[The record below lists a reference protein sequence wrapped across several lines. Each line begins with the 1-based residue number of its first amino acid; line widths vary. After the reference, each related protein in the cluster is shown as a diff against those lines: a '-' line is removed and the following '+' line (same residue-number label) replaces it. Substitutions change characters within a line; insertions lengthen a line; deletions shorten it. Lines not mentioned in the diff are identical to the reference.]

1 MRIYAKT
8 RKIRQRASRRHTDD
22 TRDGSATIATG
33 AYNCLVYKLSCYRL
47 TPECTQ
53 NRIRRS
59 IRRIYA
65 TLFGG
70 VRSQCLTPA
79 QNGIREGVA
88 TSPACESST
97 HRL

>member
-1 MRIYAKT
+1 LISPLFAADRPAHFSN
-8 RKIRQRASRRHTDD
+8 RLSR
-22 TRDGSATIATG
+22 
-33 AYNCLVYKLSCYRL
+33 YRL
-47 TPECTQ
+47 TPQRTQ

-70 VRSQCLTPA
+70 VRSQELTPV
-79 QNGIREGVA
+79 QNGIRDGVV